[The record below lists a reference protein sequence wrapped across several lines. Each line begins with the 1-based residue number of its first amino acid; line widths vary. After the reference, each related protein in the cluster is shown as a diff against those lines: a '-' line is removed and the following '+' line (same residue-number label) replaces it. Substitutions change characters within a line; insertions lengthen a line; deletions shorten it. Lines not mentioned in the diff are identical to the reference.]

1 MSSNSKGDERLDSAY
16 VARFLERS
24 EYESTRTAPPDGF
37 PKLPDLPLGR
47 YTDPE
52 FYVLEQQYLW
62 KRSWLYAAHDSDIPT
77 PGSYKLCDIAGAP
90 VLLVRG
96 DECRPAPQPR

>member
-1 MSSNSKGDERLDSAY
+1 IGSGRSTRWFGPLPTDGTAPTRSGSFDPDVEVLESLSSNSKGDERVDSAY

-62 KRSWLYAAHDSDIPT
+62 KRSWLY
-77 PGSYKLCDIAGAP
+77 
-90 VLLVRG
+90 
-96 DECRPAPQPR
+96 